1 MALSQ
6 FVSDPSQLTPTAKK
20 KRPSFQFDFRSLAGG
35 RTQIRRQTTEQANR
49 PAVQPFATFTG
60 ATNKDFFGGPP
71 QRALPAPTRFRTA
84 SLPAGFDFKASQFPF
99 ELRRGISSDASR
111 QSAFRLGFG
120 SGEGRTGFARR
131 APGQF
136 FDPRFMF
143 DRNFQRFRRQERLL
157 RRRHGL

>member
-1 MALSQ
+1 MAFNLLASRQ
-6 FVSDPSQLTPTAKK
+6 KKRTNRFVSDPSQLTTTGAN
-20 KRPSFQFDFRSLAGG
+20 KRPSFSLDFQSLPGG
-35 RTQIRRQTTEQANR
+35 RTEIRRQTTAQANLPPIPSFTKGAIPPTSQGAR
-49 PAVQPFATFTG
+49 IFQTAVQ
-60 ATNKDFFGGPP
+60 
-71 QRALPAPTRFRTA
+71 
-84 SLPAGFDFKASQFPF
+84 PAGFDPTGSQFPF

-111 QSAFRLGFG
+111 QRAFRLGFG

-143 DRNFQRFRRQERLL
+143 DRSFRNFRLQQRL